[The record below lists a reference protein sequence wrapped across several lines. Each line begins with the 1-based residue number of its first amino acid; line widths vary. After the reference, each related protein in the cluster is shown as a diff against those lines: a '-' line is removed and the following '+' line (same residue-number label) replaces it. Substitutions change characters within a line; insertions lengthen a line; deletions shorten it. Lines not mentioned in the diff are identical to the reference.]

1 MFGIFKKSILLLMSV
16 SVFTAPIKNV
26 TATNFVLVPKG
37 EYVST
42 FNYVH
47 FNREHNV
54 KQLANVGDLQVYYVS
69 AENYNTFASTFN
81 DLFEVEIDQEYKVV
95 PMPANNAED
104 VAWVQKPGE
113 TQFVLSQRTG
123 EFPWH
128 LDRISKRDL
137 PLNGSYPYSERG
149 TCHRNNNITI
159 HTYIVDTGV
168 DVDHSEF
175 GGTIEFLENFSGDD
189 IARDCNSHGTF
200 CSSVIGGK
208 NFGVCKDAKMFGVKV
223 LDCQGSG
230 STSGV
235 IAGMNYVYNKHL
247 ELSEKDPRVRSIMS
261 MSLGGGYSA
270 IMNRVVEKMVTE
282 SDTFY
287 VVVAAGNEN
296 SDACRTSPASAKGI
310 FSVMASDRNDKRA
323 YFSNWGMCSQL
334 YAPGVNVEGAV
345 LNDRTAVMSGTS
357 FSAPNVAG
365 AMNHYLDQF
374 PYLNMAGLM
383 KKMLKDGSLD
393 KISKNYRNTPNVLL
407 YINRDD

>member
-1 MFGIFKKSILLLMSV
+1 MFQILKLLSFGLGFLSFFIV
-16 SVFTAPIKNV
+16 PIK
-26 TATNFVLVPKG
+26 TTKYILVPKSG
-37 EYVST
+37 YLT
-42 FNYVH
+42 AFNYQY
-47 FNREHNV
+47 FNSEHDV
-54 KQLANVGDLQVYYVS
+54 KTLAKVGDLEVYSVS
-69 AENYNTFASTFN
+69 AENYNSFTSTFN
-81 DLFEVEIDQEYKVV
+81 DLFEIEIDQQYKVV
-95 PMPANNAED
+95 PVPVESGNRVWIQN
-104 VAWVQKPGE
+104 PG
-113 TQFVLSQRTG
+113 QLHFQMMDNSQSVG

-128 LDRISKRDL
+128 LDRISKRNL
-137 PLNGSYPYSERG
+137 PLNGSYPYWKSG

-175 GGTIEFLENFSGDD
+175 GGTIEFLENFTDDD
-189 IARDCNSHGTF
+189 IPRDCNSHGTF

-208 NFGVCKDAKMFGVKV
+208 TYGVCKDAKMFGVKV
-223 LDCQGSG
+223 LDCEGSG

-247 ELSEKDPRVRSIMS
+247 ELSKKDPRVRSIMS

-296 SDACRTSPASAKGI
+296 NDACNTSPASAKGI

-345 LNDRTAVMSGTS
+345 LNDKTAVMSGTS

-365 AMNHYLDQF
+365 VMNHYLDQF

-383 KKMLKDGSLD
+383 KKMLKDASMD
-393 KISKNYRNTPNVLL
+393 KISKNYRNTPNLLL
-407 YINRDD
+407 YINREDF

>member
-1 MFGIFKKSILLLMSV
+1 MFLNLKVIGFGLGFLTL
-16 SVFTAPIKNV
+16 FAAPVKTVNY
-26 TATNFVLVPKG
+26 VLVPKG
-37 EYVST
+37 EYST
-42 FNYVH
+42 FNYQY
-47 FNREHNV
+47 FNLEHNV
-54 KQLANVGDLQVYYVS
+54 KTLATVGDLNVYSVS
-69 AENYNTFASTFN
+69 AENYNSFASTFN
-81 DLFEVEIDQEYKVV
+81 DLFEVEIDQVYKVV
-95 PMPANNAED
+95 PVPVESGRRAWIQNPGQLHFQMVDDNTRNA
-104 VAWVQKPGE
+104 
-113 TQFVLSQRTG
+113 G

-137 PLNGSYPYSERG
+137 PLNGSYPYSDRG
-149 TCHRNNNITI
+149 SCHRNNNITI

-175 GGTIEFLENFSGDD
+175 GGTIQFLENFTDDD
-189 IARDCNSHGTF
+189 IPRDCNSHGTF

-208 NFGVCKDAKMFGVKV
+208 TFGVCKDAKMFGVKV

-235 IAGMNYVYNKHL
+235 IAGMNYVYNKHI
-247 ELSEKDPRVRSIMS
+247 ELSKTDPRVRSIMS

-296 SDACRTSPASAKGI
+296 SNACRTSPASAKGI

-334 YAPGVNVEGAV
+334 YAPGVNIEGAV
-345 LNDRTAVMSGTS
+345 LNDQTAVMSGTS

-365 AMNHYLDQF
+365 VMNHYLDQF
-374 PYLNMAGLM
+374 PHLNMAGLM
-383 KKMLKDGSLD
+383 KKMLKDASLD

-407 YINRDD
+407 YINREN